1 MKTAWLNEDHAVFY
15 VARLSRASRL
25 SSSSRLF
32 YKSTSSVVCL
42 TIADDYQLAID
53 DALADVGVAGI
64 DILNRTLNWIVVEF
78 H

>member
-1 MKTAWLNEDHAVFY
+1 MYRRGDIKTAWVGHAVFILLLDY
-15 VARLSRASRL
+15 LVYLD
-25 SSSSRLF
+25 LF

-53 DALADVGVAGI
+53 DALADIGVVVSN
-64 DILNRTLNWIVVEF
+64 ILNRTLNWIVVEF

>member
-1 MKTAWLNEDHAVFY
+1 MLLDYLEHLDYLV
-15 VARLSRASRL
+15 RLDL
-25 SSSSRLF
+25 L
-32 YKSTSSVVCL
+32 YKSTSSIVHL
-42 TIADDYQLAID
+42 AIADDYQLAVD

>member
-1 MKTAWLNEDHAVFY
+1 MKTAWLTTLFFMLLDYLEHLDYLVY
-15 VARLSRASRL
+15 LD
-25 SSSSRLF
+25 LF

-42 TIADDYQLAID
+42 AVADDIELAID

-64 DILNRTLNWIVVEF
+64 DILNRTLNWVVVEF

>member
-1 MKTAWLNEDHAVFY
+1 MY
-15 VARLSRASRL
+15 VTRLSR
-25 SSSSRLF
+25 LF
-32 YKSTSSVVCL
+32 GLLYESTSSVVCL
-42 TIADDYQLAID
+42 AVADDIELAID

>member
-1 MKTAWLNEDHAVFY
+1 MLLDYLEHLDYLV
-15 VARLSRASRL
+15 RLD
-25 SSSSRLF
+25 LF
-32 YKSTSSVVCL
+32 YESTSSVVCL
-42 TIADDYQLAID
+42 TIADDYQLTID

>member
-1 MKTAWLNEDHAVFY
+1 MVNVNDHAVFY
-15 VARLSRASRL
+15 VARLSRESRL

-32 YKSTSSVVCL
+32 YEGTSSIVCL
-42 TIADDYQLAID
+42 AVADDIELAVD